1 MTEKEW
7 VRLGGKDGVYLVEGE
22 DYTVDRKAGLLTI
35 NEKAWAKVPARCIKD
50 MDVQVD
56 VGVYPGEEREA
67 KEMIPILEFS
77 SAEHRDI
84 RPGYPEPGIFHPEWY
99 CSICGKLVPAGHSAC
114 HMHEVDRYISGT
126 FCATSGAN
134 IPDHAD
140 EIKFVIDSLIITLKC
155 VVIRPSPNTNGN
167 KIVPSAPIDAQCK
180 RVYYTFDAS
189 SIEYDTGEE
198 RGKNDEE
205 MPI

>member
-1 MTEKEW
+1 
-7 VRLGGKDGVYLVEGE
+7 
-22 DYTVDRKAGLLTI
+22 
-35 NEKAWAKVPARCIKD
+35 
-50 MDVQVD
+50 
-56 VGVYPGEEREA
+56 
-67 KEMIPILEFS
+67 MIPILEFS
-77 SAEHRDI
+77 STEHRDI

-114 HMHEVDRYISGT
+114 HMHEVDRHISGT

-155 VVIRPSPNTNGN
+155 VVIRPSHNTNGN
-167 KIVPSAPIDAQCK
+167 KIVSSAPIDAQCK